1 MASPSLAAAAAS
13 PLTSL
18 DPSPNAASRPASAS
32 ASAAAALRKRPVLLL
47 DQRPHP
53 STPNPP
59 PLDSSSGPNYLSA
72 AAAAAAG
79 VAQPPRRKKG
89 GTSSARPRWQT
100 ALSVAAKNAVLLA
113 VLLYVGDLAWRWSHP
128 APPPPVDHAAL
139 AGYDARVAD
148 VEASLAR
155 AFRMLQVQLEAV
167 DRKIDGEVGA
177 ARGDLAALLEEKR
190 LELEGQLKRL
200 DARTDELNDAF
211 IGLKGMEFVRK
222 DEFEKFW
229 NEVKESLGSGSGAE
243 VDLDQVRALAREIT
257 MREIEK
263 HGADGIGRA
272 DYAVA
277 SAGGKVVGH
286 SEAYDAGKRGSIIS
300 AILGGD
306 NASPQKMLQPSFG
319 EPGQCFP
326 LQGSSGFVEIKLRN
340 GIIPDAITLE
350 HVSKDVAYDMSTAP
364 KDCRVSGWYEET
376 HNEAYSGH
384 VASAKRTALTE
395 FMYDLDKKNVQTFDI
410 TAPDVG
416 IVNMV
421 RLDFTSNHGSSALTC
436 IYRIRVHGHEPLSP
450 GVSISQS

>member
-18 DPSPNAASRPASAS
+18 DLATSPASASRPA
-32 ASAAAALRKRPVLLL
+32 AAAASALRKRPVLLL

-53 STPNPP
+53 STPN
-59 PLDSSSGPNYLSA
+59 LDSSAAAA

-79 VAQPPRRKKG
+79 VAQAQPPPPRRKKAG
-89 GTSSARPRWQT
+89 HTSSSTRPRWQT

-113 VLLYVGDLAWRWSHP
+113 LLLYVGDLAWRAARP
-128 APPPPVDHAAL
+128 APPRPVDQAAM

-177 ARGDLAALLEEKR
+177 VRGDLAALLEEKR

-200 DARTDELNDAF
+200 DARADDLSDAL
-211 IGLKGMEFVRK
+211 GALKRMEFLRK
-222 DEFEKFW
+222 DEFDKFW
-229 NEVKESLGSGSGAE
+229 NEVKESLGSGPGTE

-257 MREIEK
+257 MGEIEK
-263 HGADGIGRA
+263 HAADGIGRV

-277 SAGGKVVGH
+277 SAGGKVVRH
-286 SEAYDAGKRGSIIS
+286 SDAYDAGKRGGFFSS
-300 AILGGD
+300 LLSGD
-306 NASPQKMLQPSFG
+306 TAASPKKILQPSFG

-326 LQGSSGFVEIKLRN
+326 LQGSSGFVEIKLRK
-340 GIIPDAITLE
+340 GIVPDAITLE

-364 KDCRVSGWYEET
+364 KDCRVSGWYQEA

-384 VASAKRTALTE
+384 AASAKMYVLTE
-395 FMYDLDKKNVQTFDI
+395 FTYDLDKKNVQTFDI

-416 IVNMV
+416 IINMV

-436 IYRIRVHGHEPLSP
+436 IYRIRVHGHEPVSP
-450 GVSISQS
+450 GMSVSQS